1 MHKTGFGLLNEHSVA
16 IILKELIRR
25 AMLEIRRRRFC
36 FNVYEKF
43 LTRAKKIFS
52 RMRILKRKGL
62 F

>member
-43 LTRAKKIFS
+43 LTRAKRYFH
-52 RMRILKRKGL
+52 GCGY
-62 F
+62 